1 MSNAK
6 SYQATNNFNGL
17 GNDDGLF
24 EVLICF
30 SMQKCEN
37 AI

>member
-1 MSNAK
+1 MSNEK
-6 SYQATNNFNGL
+6 SYQATHHFNGL

-30 SMQKCEN
+30 TMQKYEN